1 MLEFNPC
8 RRITAA
14 EAIMN
19 DYFDDIRLPDQED
32 VPPPTFDLSI
42 DNLESENISIDQLRV
57 EIC

>member
-19 DYFDDIRLPDQED
+19 DYFDDIRFPEQED
-32 VPPPTFDLSI
+32 VPAPKFDLRI
-42 DNLESENISIDQLRV
+42 DHLESDNISIDQLRV
-57 EIC
+57 